1 MINSLLKNKYFAY
14 FGALICA
21 AFWGTAFPLIK
32 LGYIKLNIA
41 SADIASKLLFAGER
55 FALAGIIVFVFGL
68 FYYRK
73 PVLLSKKD
81 LAPVFLLGAVQ
92 TFSQYLFAYV
102 GVGFTTA
109 ANTSVITG
117 TVSII
122 SVVLAAVFF
131 KNDKLGAMKITGC
144 VLGLVGIVCVNL
156 ADLSLNPLTFI
167 GDIIVLFSA
176 FSGAFGN
183 IITKKISRDKN
194 PTAVTAYQLFFG
206 GVLLIVTG
214 LLFGGRTNFNSAAV
228 VILIWLSIV
237 SSVSFLLWTA
247 LLKYHPVSRIT
258 IFTMLVPVF
267 GTVWSFILLGE
278 NILRIEN
285 LISLALI
292 AAGIVLVNIKVN
304 DNEN

>member
-1 MINSLLKNKYFAY
+1 MINNLLKNKYFAY

-92 TFSQYLFAYV
+92 TFLQYLFAYV

-214 LLFGGRTNFNSAAV
+214 LLFGGRTKFNGAAV